1 MAKPRV
7 FVSSTFYD
15 LKHVRN
21 TLEAFIRT
29 LGYEPVL
36 SEKGSIAY
44 SPEIALD
51 ESCYREAKACDI
63 FVLIIGGRYGS
74 EASSEDGSTDKGFY
88 ERYDSITRKEYESA
102 IDRDIPTYVLIE
114 KSVQVEY
121 ETFKRN
127 RENVSIKY
135 AHVDSVNVF
144 NLIDY
149 VLSRPRNNPVYHFE
163 MSTEIEAWL
172 RNQWAGL
179 FKELI
184 RTQADKKQIASLAD
198 QVADL
203 SNVGTTLKRYLEEV
217 VARVGG
223 REQAKEIID
232 EEKSRLSQTRE
243 LNELAKL
250 NAVETLTRI
259 YDIPIEVARDTFA
272 AAKTL
277 DDLAK
282 RVENL
287 TKGQLPAEQ
296 TIEFWGKDSKAA
308 SSMNE
313 VRTALHLP
321 LLSFADEDRKVA
333 VARRPRKREQKQ
345 PEIQKDGTANLN

>member
-21 TLEAFIRT
+21 TLETFIRT

-74 EASSEDGSTDKGFY
+74 EASSEDRSADKGFY

-114 KSVQVEY
+114 KSVHAEY
-121 ETFKRN
+121 ETFKKN
-127 RENVSIKY
+127 RENVTIKY

-144 NLIDY
+144 NLIDH

-172 RNQWAGL
+172 RDQWAGL

-217 VARVGG
+217 VARVGSK
-223 REQAKEIID
+223 EQAKEIID
-232 EEKSRLSQTRE
+232 EEQSRLSQTRE
-243 LNELAKL
+243 LNEIAKL
-250 NAVETLTRI
+250 NAVDTLKRL
-259 YDIPIEVARDTFA
+259 YEIPPEVARDSFVA
-272 AAKTL
+272 AETL
-277 DDLAK
+277 DDLAN
-282 RVENL
+282 RVESI
-287 TKGQLPAEQ
+287 TKGRIPAGPL
-296 TIEFWGKDSKAA
+296 IEYWRKDPAA
-308 SSMNE
+308 PSSMNE
-313 VRTALHLP
+313 VRTALRLP
-321 LLSFADEDRKVA
+321 PLSFADEDRKDDVA
-333 VARRPRKREQKQ
+333 SRSRKRKQK
-345 PEIQKDGTANLN
+345 PGAPS

>member
-7 FVSSTFYD
+7 SVSSTFYD
-15 LKHVRN
+15 LKHVRS
-21 TLEAFIRT
+21 TLETFIRT

-44 SPEIALD
+44 VPEIALD

-74 EASSEDGSTDKGFY
+74 EANSEDRSGDKGFY

-102 IDRDIPTYVLIE
+102 IDRDIPSYVLIE
-114 KSVQVEY
+114 KSVHAEY

-144 NLIDY
+144 NLIDH

-163 MSTEIEAWL
+163 MSNEIEAWL
-172 RNQWAGL
+172 RDQWAGL
-179 FKELI
+179 FRELI
-184 RTQADKKQIASLAD
+184 RTQADKKQISSLAD

-203 SNVGTTLKRYLEEV
+203 TNVSTTLKRYLEV
-217 VARVGG
+217 IVGRVGT
-223 REQAKEIID
+223 RERAREIID
-232 EEKSRLSQTRE
+232 EEQSRLSQTRE

-250 NAVETLTRI
+250 SAIKDLKRYGV
-259 YDIPIEVARDTFA
+259 PIEVARDAFTTA
-272 AAKTL
+272 QTL
-277 DDLAK
+277 DDLAN
-282 RVENL
+282 RVARLSEDLDAAQIIEHWRKNPEFASNMNDVRKAL
-287 TKGQLPAEQ
+287 GLP
-296 TIEFWGKDSKAA
+296 
-308 SSMNE
+308 
-313 VRTALHLP
+313 P
-321 LLSFADEDRKVA
+321 LSFADEDRKNVD
-333 VARRPRKREQKQ
+333 ARRSRKRKQKRA
-345 PEIQKDGTANLN
+345 EIQTDNTEKP